1 MSLKSTTS
9 SVARTDVNSLRYH
22 FVDVGTEMDDCGEDD
37 PPCPT
42 DLASDESISHH
53 FFCLLNRIS
62 FTKDFLL
69 YSRLLVRS
77 VWMMPYA
84 LKVR

>member
-1 MSLKSTTS
+1 MMAGLTPTLSAVTSLMLAPRWTTAVRITHRARQTS
-9 SVARTDVNSLRYH
+9 PATSRSVI
-22 FVDVGTEMDDCGEDD
+22 
-37 PPCPT
+37 
-42 DLASDESISHH
+42 IS
-53 FFCLLNRIS
+53 FCLLNRIS

-84 LKVR
+84 LKVRKQTVG